1 MSTGLSIFLIAA
13 GAILYFA
20 VSVSVAGV
28 NLNTVGIILM
38 IVGALGLAVSL
49 LMAGTAR
56 RRSDSVTVVDRTT
69 PAAMTVVRED
79 VVVHEDAL

>member
-1 MSTGLSIFLIAA
+1 M
-13 GAILYFA
+13 FA

-28 NLNTVGIILM
+28 NLNTVGVILM

-49 LMAGTAR
+49 LMIGTAR
-56 RRSDSVTVVDRTT
+56 RRTDRITVVGGANPSATT
-69 PAAMTVVRED
+69 VAHED

>member
-49 LMAGTAR
+49 LMTGTAR
-56 RRSDSVTVVDRTT
+56 RRSDRVTVVDRTT